1 MFISNRCIHCFY
13 CRYLH
18 FAILQAL
25 YIRIHFQTFFRIHSL
40 KTNLTINIFR
50 DVHWFKMEKLHFSQ
64 CWHHWLLL
72 LFQRSLAWSYSS
84 LPQRIWDWIS
94 QKWNCSWLAINGRYM
109 RIQLKVYAFELGY
122 SFFMVLG
129 SMFLAQICLLPRS
142 QIFISNIL
150 KPNWVDA
157 NNIEISKDYCQQ
169 GRQQQLLF
177 QERKSVASQIE
188 WWGFIKN
195 CCG

>member
-1 MFISNRCIHCFY
+1 MG
-13 CRYLH
+13 
-18 FAILQAL
+18 
-25 YIRIHFQTFFRIHSL
+25 
-40 KTNLTINIFR
+40 
-50 DVHWFKMEKLHFSQ
+50 KLHFSQ

-94 QKWNCSWLAINGRYM
+94 QKWNRETGRYM

-188 WWGFIKN
+188 WWVIEKSHHRSVQENLNKFFRAGLCSILIKTNICCYNKKTYTAIYGNRETALVKSFILAN
-195 CCG
+195 A